1 MTIPETYKIPESVL
15 VVVYAAT
22 GHILVM
28 RRADLPD
35 FWQSVTG
42 SLDPGERP
50 AATAVRELFEETG
63 LTTTVSRADT
73 LDAYLAECDAEALLN
88 VPTSGASTSGAS
100 TADAAAVDALP
111 VNAEFGS
118 LAPRTSE
125 AGQLTLKLFNCQTT
139 NQYPIRS
146 VWRRRYAPG
155 VTHNTEHV
163 FLARLPET
171 LAITL
176 AAAEHT
182 AFEWLAPNDALERLS
197 SPTNRAA
204 VTQWVL
210 GHEQDR

>member
-1 MTIPETYKIPESVL
+1 M
-15 VVVYAAT
+15 VVYAAT

-88 VPTSGASTSGAS
+88 VSTSGAS
-100 TADAAAVDALP
+100 TADAPP

>member
-1 MTIPETYKIPESVL
+1 M
-15 VVVYAAT
+15 VVYAAT

-50 AATAVRELFEETG
+50 AAAAVRELFEETG
-63 LTTTVSRADT
+63 LITTLSRADT
-73 LDAYLAECDAEALLN
+73 LDAYLAECDAL
-88 VPTSGASTSGAS
+88 
-100 TADAAAVDALP
+100 ALP
-111 VNAEFGS
+111 AASIADPASGS
-118 LAPRTSE
+118 STPRMTKAVQVS
-125 AGQLTLKLFNCQTT
+125 LKLFDCQST

-163 FLARLPET
+163 FLVRLPET

-182 AFEWLAPNDALERLS
+182 AFEWLDPNDALERLS